1 MSEDIGGPDIAYHQ
15 VKRLFVCKLLQKKKK
30 KNVLLVLDSQ
40 FQSLNDITLLPIK
53 AEWGK
58 FILRDAYE
66 VARIKFSCNILI
78 T

>member
-1 MSEDIGGPDIAYHQ
+1 MSEHIGGPDIAYHQ
-15 VKRLFVCKLLQKKKK
+15 VKRLFVCTLLQKK

-53 AEWGK
+53 AGWGK